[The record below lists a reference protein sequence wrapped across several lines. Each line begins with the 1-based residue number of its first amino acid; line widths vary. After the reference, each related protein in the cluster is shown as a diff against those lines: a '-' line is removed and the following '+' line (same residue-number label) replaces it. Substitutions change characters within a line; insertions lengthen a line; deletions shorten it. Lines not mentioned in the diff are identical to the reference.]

1 MSSEERDYIIEQVD
15 KLIVLARIVGSLEH
29 VGTEKEY
36 DSYIAELKKQRL
48 HLLSMDGIEL

>member
-1 MSSEERDYIIEQVD
+1 MSSEERDYTIEQVD